1 MRNSIKLKIG
11 KDTQMNSNIFAYLKH
26 EQQLLEEM
34 VSLAEKQQKAL
45 IKYDT
50 KMLEEIASYQ
60 EVVAKS
66 LRKAEEHRINLIMS
80 WLSIPRQDAA
90 GLKLSA
96 LERHFAN
103 EELQEIKSIRLTLK
117 SLLNKL
123 QGLNTMNRVLTNRAR
138 TSIGEMISHF
148 THGRNYMCNVKV

>member
-1 MRNSIKLKIG
+1 
-11 KDTQMNSNIFAYLKH
+11 MNSNIFAYLKH

-80 WLSIPRQDAA
+80 WLSVPRQDAA

-96 LERHFAN
+96 LEKHFAN
-103 EELQEIKSIRLTLK
+103 
-117 SLLNKL
+117 
-123 QGLNTMNRVLTNRAR
+123 
-138 TSIGEMISHF
+138 
-148 THGRNYMCNVKV
+148 